1 MNPRT
6 LKDCLAMTDSHK
18 PVQVRQ
24 RMNPFFMPR
33 SPAATLPKSPT
44 GGIPGFL
51 SEGERYALEQ
61 SPIDDDEVREAAEFE
76 FGVVLDA
83 S

>member
-1 MNPRT
+1 MT
-6 LKDCLAMTDSHK
+6 L
-18 PVQVRQ
+18 
-24 RMNPFFMPR
+24 
-33 SPAATLPKSPT
+33 SPNQT

-51 SEGERYALEQ
+51 SEGEQYAMEQ
-61 SPIDDDEVREAAEFE
+61 SPIDGDEMREAAEFE